1 MVSVAPV
8 VSVVGVVPVVDVV
21 PVAGVVPVVS
31 VVGVV
36 DVAGAGVDDPPGLI
50 AVQSNQMMTT
60 ATAPI
65 IK

>member
-1 MVSVAPV
+1 VAGV
-8 VSVVGVVPVVDVV
+8 VGTVDVVGVVVEGD
-21 PVAGVVPVVS
+21 GVEE
-31 VVGVV
+31 
-36 DVAGAGVDDPPGLI
+36 PPGLI

>member
-1 MVSVAPV
+1 
-8 VSVVGVVPVVDVV
+8 
-21 PVAGVVPVVS
+21 

-36 DVAGAGVDDPPGLI
+36 DVAGDGVDDPPGLI